1 MSIKALFVLDQV
13 NRGGIEIQALDVARS
28 AKEHGLELTIATT
41 GGQLLDEFK
50 RSGCEVIVL
59 MRRFPIDIGYAKA
72 LKRIVADRNIQIVQG
87 HQAVDGLH
95 VWMATRRLRHV
106 KRIVTIEGFIPDRKN
121 NLTLKFLMPKMDAVI
136 FPSQSLRDWV
146 REHDGLNAH
155 ENEVVIPNGA
165 DPARMRS
172 DGNIRK
178 ELGIESEAAVLGMIG
193 NFYRDPRKD
202 QLTLVKAL
210 PKVFAE
216 FPNAHCLF
224 VGKTEPGA
232 EHKFEACK
240 QFCIENGIAAR
251 VHFLGSRGDVPNILA
266 TLDVFVLSSLHEGA
280 PIAILEALFA
290 KVPVIASDIPPHAE
304 YTQNAHI
311 LELFRTGDDDDL
323 ATKLIDVIS
332 NKEKSWGMAD
342 RAYDHALKNF
352 STLVRL
358 ESLRNLYERLLSE

>member
-59 MRRFPIDIGYAKA
+59 KRRFPIDIGYANA
-72 LKRIVADRNIQIVQG
+72 LKRIVADRDIQIVQG

-146 REHDGLNAH
+146 REHDGLDAH

-178 ELGIESEAAVLGMIG
+178 ELGIESEEIVLGMIG

-210 PKVFAE
+210 PKVFAK
-216 FPNAHCLF
+216 FPNAYCLF

-240 QFCIENGIAAR
+240 QSCIENGIATR

-266 TLDVFVLSSLHEGA
+266 T
-280 PIAILEALFA
+280 
-290 KVPVIASDIPPHAE
+290 
-304 YTQNAHI
+304 
-311 LELFRTGDDDDL
+311 
-323 ATKLIDVIS
+323 
-332 NKEKSWGMAD
+332 
-342 RAYDHALKNF
+342 
-352 STLVRL
+352 
-358 ESLRNLYERLLSE
+358 